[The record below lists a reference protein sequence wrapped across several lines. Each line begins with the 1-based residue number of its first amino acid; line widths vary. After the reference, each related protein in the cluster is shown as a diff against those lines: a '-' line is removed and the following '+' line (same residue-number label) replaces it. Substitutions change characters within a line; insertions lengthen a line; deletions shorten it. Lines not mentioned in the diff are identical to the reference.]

1 MASYVDMGPS
11 RHGSAAAM
19 ALQAVVVLVLLLPGI
34 PLRFVSGEGERVRSE
49 VTVANGR
56 HPVPYACGGICRA
69 VLFHSRG
76 RLAAVALC
84 VLRIAFA
91 RAHVTDE

>member
-34 PLRFVSGEGERVRSE
+34 PLRFVSGEGDRVGSE

-56 HPVPYACGGICRA
+56 HPVPYAWICRA
-69 VLFHSRG
+69 VLFHVVADLPPSCCVCTASLSRT
-76 RLAAVALC
+76 RM
-84 VLRIAFA
+84 
-91 RAHVTDE
+91 